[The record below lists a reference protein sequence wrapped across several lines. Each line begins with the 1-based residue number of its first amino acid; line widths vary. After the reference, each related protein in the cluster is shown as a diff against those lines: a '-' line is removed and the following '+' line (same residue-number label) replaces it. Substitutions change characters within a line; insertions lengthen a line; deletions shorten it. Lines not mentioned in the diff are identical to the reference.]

1 MRNHTY
7 RPSPRPLTEEA
18 QAATSITS
26 PGGYTRCILSGMAHT
41 TIKVE
46 SSIRDR
52 LAILAAEKDTT
63 IAGLVGE
70 FATHTLT
77 QSERD
82 EQVAKT
88 LEVLH
93 ALSGYAP
100 DPEQDRAADDEL
112 TRRLGSAA

>member
-1 MRNHTY
+1 
-7 RPSPRPLTEEA
+7 
-18 QAATSITS
+18 
-26 PGGYTRCILSGMAHT
+26 MAHT

-82 EQVAKT
+82 EQIAKT

-93 ALSGYAP
+93 ALSGYTP

>member
-1 MRNHTY
+1 
-7 RPSPRPLTEEA
+7 
-18 QAATSITS
+18 
-26 PGGYTRCILSGMAHT
+26 MAHT

-52 LAILAAEKDTT
+52 LAMLAAEKGTT

-88 LEVLH
+88 LGVLH

-100 DPEQDRAADDEL
+100 DPEQNRTADDEL
-112 TRRLGSAA
+112 TRRLGGA